1 MLWVGE
7 QQKELMFSQRTTGAS
22 DDINKA
28 TDIARKMVC
37 QWGMSDAIGPLSLDD
52 KSNQEVFLGRDF
64 KQGSHL
70 SEEVTSLIDKEVSRL
85 VTEGYRKALQ
95 VLKDNKEIL
104 IRMAEALLIK
114 ETLGAKELEAVMLGE
129 NIVSSDEKK
138 AYEERIR
145 TKPQNIYEL
154 LGDKF
159 AEKTDN
165 VAAPSPESSAPQEAD
180 SV

>member
-1 MLWVGE
+1 MIAYAMGGRAAE
-7 QQKELMFSQRTTGAS
+7 ELMFSQRTTGAS

-95 VLKDNKEIL
+95 VLKDNKETL
-104 IRMAEALLIK
+104 IRMAEALL
-114 ETLGAKELEAVMLGE
+114 
-129 NIVSSDEKK
+129 
-138 AYEERIR
+138 
-145 TKPQNIYEL
+145 
-154 LGDKF
+154 
-159 AEKTDN
+159 
-165 VAAPSPESSAPQEAD
+165 
-180 SV
+180 